1 MEKTIDTIYMH
12 AKEIVILAEKLA
24 KEQAEKQTIGAI
36 EVVANEISNRLTEVK
51 VFVSLENV
59 INACRLAWSS
69 YKDNTTVRE
78 VKGRYESG
86 NVNKVISAFII
97 YDGIEFRV
105 SVDVVSNPIAI
116 KEELLK
122 KLLPF

>member
-24 KEQAEKQTIGAI
+24 KEQAEKQTIEAI

-51 VFVSLENV
+51 VFISRENI
-59 INACRLAWSS
+59 INACRLVWSS
-69 YKDNTTVRE
+69 YKDNTEVRE